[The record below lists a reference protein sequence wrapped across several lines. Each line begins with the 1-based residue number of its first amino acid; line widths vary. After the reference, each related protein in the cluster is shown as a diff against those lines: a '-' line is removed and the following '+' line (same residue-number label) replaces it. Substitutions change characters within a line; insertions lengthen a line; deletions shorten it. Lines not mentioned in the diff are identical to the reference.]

1 MKVYYNK
8 TSGIGLLFQP
18 NEFQAAITILDVI
31 YKVTGLEVIKESI
44 EAIKVEFQPKQ
55 VPFVNHFHFCAKCF
69 CELDDRT
76 DNVLQVTVDGDTN
89 FVHSICPTLKQ
100 NRPE

>member
-55 VPFVNHFHFCAKCF
+55 IPFINHYHICKKCACEVN
-69 CELDDRT
+69 DQS
-76 DNVLQVTVDGDTN
+76 DNALQVTIDGDTN
-89 FVHSICPTLKQ
+89 WEHFTCPTLKD
-100 NRPE
+100 NRPV